1 MYDQKNI
8 GSKIVRCLPI
18 QKIMIPTFY
27 QTHLKKQLTSA
38 QFLVMTTLLSVM
50 QSEKQVRLERM
61 ARIFPCLITVES
73 RRKKLQRFLDLPHL
87 TIELI
92 WFPLITYWLTTYCR
106 VGTRLSI
113 AIDRSQWGC
122 INLFMVS
129 LIWER
134 RAIPLYWSLLP
145 KLGSSNFDEQTANL
159 QPVLPLFFQ
168 YKVIVLG
175 DREFCSIDLGN
186 WLKEKGVSFCLRLK
200 RNHCI
205 EIEHLVWQRLDEL
218 GIVPGT
224 SLYFQG
230 KRVRKTQPA
239 TGFDVACK
247 WKRNYGG
254 CQVDEAWFILT
265 NLGSLGAALN
275 AYKQRMGIEEMFR
288 DCKTGGYDLEG
299 TSLKGNR
306 LINMILLM
314 TLAYS
319 SAIFQGTDLRKKQ
332 VQKYVSRRKEPKKK
346 YRRRSTFGV
355 GLDAEK
361 WVDYLE
367 QYALEIQ
374 QLMKLTPSKR
384 RFYEQGLRAAT
395 LIRSIS

>member
-1 MYDQKNI
+1 
-8 GSKIVRCLPI
+8 
-18 QKIMIPTFY
+18 MIPTFY

-50 QSEKQVRLERM
+50 QSEKQVRLERL
-61 ARIFPCLITVES
+61 ARVFPYPITTES
-73 RRKKLQRFLDLPHL
+73 RRRKLQRFLDLPNL
-87 TIELI
+87 TISLI

-106 VGTRLSI
+106 IGTRLSI

-145 KLGSSNFDEQTANL
+145 KLGSSNFDEQTTNL
-159 QPVLPLFFQ
+159 QPVLPVFSQ

-175 DREFCSIDLGN
+175 DRKFCSIDLGN

-230 KRVRKTQPA
+230 KIVRKTQPA

-247 WKRNYGG
+247 WKRNYGA

-288 DCKTGGYDLEG
+288 DCKTGGYDIEG

-319 SAIFQGTDLRKKQ
+319 SAIFQGTELNKKQ
-332 VQKYVSRRKEPKKK
+332 VQEYVSRRKEPKKR

-355 GLDAEK
+355 GLDGEK
-361 WVDYLE
+361 WVNYLE
-367 QYALEIQ
+367 QYSLEME

-384 RFYEQGLRAAT
+384 RFYEQGLRAAI

>member
-1 MYDQKNI
+1 VLKKI
-8 GSKIVRCLPI
+8 GSIIVTRLPI

-27 QTHLKKQLTSA
+27 QTHLKKQLTKA

-50 QSEKQVRLERM
+50 QSEKQVRLERL
-61 ARIFPCLITVES
+61 ARVFPYPITTES
-73 RRKKLQRFLDLPHL
+73 RRRKLQRFLDLPNL
-87 TIELI
+87 TISLI
-92 WFPLITYWLTTYCR
+92 WLPLITYWLTTYCPI
-106 VGTRLSI
+106 GTRLSI

-145 KLGSSNFDEQTANL
+145 KLGNSTFESQTTNLEQ
-159 QPVLPLFFQ
+159 VLPLFSE
-168 YKVIVLG
+168 YKVILLG
-175 DREFCSIDLGN
+175 DREFCSVDLAN

-200 RNHCI
+200 KNLCI
-205 EIEHLVWQRLDEL
+205 ETEHLVWQRLDEL

-230 KRVRKTQPA
+230 KRVRKTRPV
-239 TGFDVACK
+239 TGFALACK
-247 WKRNYGG
+247 WRRNSGKY
-254 CQVDEAWFILT
+254 QVKEAWFILT
-265 NLGSLGAALN
+265 DLRSLPAAIN

-288 DCKTGGYDLEG
+288 DCKKGGYDIEG

-319 SAIFQGTDLRKKQ
+319 SAIFQGTELKKKQ

-355 GLDAEK
+355 GLDGEK
-361 WVDYLE
+361 WVNYLE
-367 QYALEIQ
+367 QYSLEVE

-384 RFYEQGLRAAT
+384 RFYQQGMRAAT
-395 LIRSIS
+395 LIQSIS

>member
-1 MYDQKNI
+1 
-8 GSKIVRCLPI
+8 
-18 QKIMIPTFY
+18 
-27 QTHLKKQLTSA
+27 
-38 QFLVMTTLLSVM
+38 MTILLSLI
-50 QSEKQVRLERM
+50 QSEKQVRLERLS
-61 ARIFPCLITVES
+61 RVFPYLIRAES
-73 RRKKLQRFLDLPHL
+73 RRRKLQRFLDLPHL

-92 WFPLITYWLTTYCR
+92 WFPLITYLLTTYCR

-145 KLGSSNFDEQTANL
+145 KLGSSNFEEQTTNL
-159 QPVLPLFFQ
+159 QQVLPLFSK

-175 DREFCSIDLGN
+175 DREFCSVDLGN
-186 WLKEKGVSFCLRLK
+186 WLKSKNVSFCLRLK
-200 RNHCI
+200 KNHCI
-205 EIEHLVWQRLDEL
+205 EMEHLIWQRLDEL

-224 SLYFQG
+224 SLYVQG
-230 KRVRKTQPA
+230 KRVRKTRPI
-239 TGFDVACK
+239 TGFELACK
-247 WKRNYGG
+247 WKRNYGKY
-254 CQVDEAWFILT
+254 QVKEAWFILT
-265 NLGSLGAALN
+265 DLGSLPAAIN

-288 DCKTGGYDLEG
+288 DCKKGGYDLEG

-319 SAIFQGTDLRKKQ
+319 SAIFQGTELRKKQ

-355 GLDAEK
+355 GVDAEK

-367 QYALEIQ
+367 QYALEMQ

-384 RFYEQGLRAAT
+384 RFYQQGLRAAT

>member
-1 MYDQKNI
+1 
-8 GSKIVRCLPI
+8 
-18 QKIMIPTFY
+18 MIPTFY
-27 QTHLKKQLTSA
+27 RLHLEKKLTLA
-38 QFLVMTTLLSVM
+38 QFKLIEILLPVI
-50 QSEKQVRLERM
+50 QSEKQIRLERLS
-61 ARIFPCLITVES
+61 RVFPSLITSES
-73 RRKKLQRFLDLPHL
+73 RRRKLQRFLDLPNL
-87 TIELI
+87 TISLI

-106 VGTRLSI
+106 VGTRLLI
-113 AIDRSQWGC
+113 AIDRSQWGR

-129 LIWER
+129 LIWEK

-145 KLGSSNFDEQTANL
+145 KLGNSNLEEQTTNL
-159 QPVLPLFFQ
+159 EQILPLFSE
-168 YKVIVLG
+168 YKVVVLG
-175 DREFCSIDLGN
+175 DREFCSVDLGN
-186 WLKEKGVSFCLRLK
+186 WLKSKGVSFCLRLK
-200 RNHCI
+200 KNHCI
-205 EIEHLVWQRLDEL
+205 EMEHLIWQRLDEL

-224 SLYFQG
+224 SLYVQG
-230 KRVRKTQPA
+230 KRVRKTRPA
-239 TGFDVACK
+239 TGFELACK
-247 WKRNYGG
+247 WKRNYGKSH
-254 CQVDEAWFILT
+254 VKEAWFILT
-265 NLGSLGAALN
+265 DLGSLPAAIN

-288 DCKTGGYDLEG
+288 DCKKGGYDLEG

-319 SAIFQGTDLRKKQ
+319 SAIFQGTELKKKQ

-355 GLDAEK
+355 GVDAEK

-367 QYALEIQ
+367 QYALEVQ

>member
-1 MYDQKNI
+1 
-8 GSKIVRCLPI
+8 
-18 QKIMIPTFY
+18 MILTFY
-27 QTHLKKQLTSA
+27 QTHLQKYLTPSQL
-38 QFLVMTTLLSVM
+38 LVMTILLSLM
-50 QSEKQVRLERM
+50 QSEKQVRLERLS
-61 ARIFPCLITVES
+61 RVFPCLITAES
-73 RRKKLQRFLDLPHL
+73 RRRKLQRFLDLPNL
-87 TIELI
+87 TISLI
-92 WFPLITYWLTTYCR
+92 WFPLITYWLTTYCP
-106 VGTRLSI
+106 VGTCLSL

-145 KLGSSNFDEQTANL
+145 KLGNSSFEEQTTNL
-159 QPVLPLFFQ
+159 EQVLPLFSE

-175 DREFCSIDLGN
+175 DREFCLIDLGN
-186 WLKEKGVSFCLRLK
+186 WLKSKGVSFCLRLK
-200 RNHCI
+200 KKLCI
-205 EIEHLVWQRLDEL
+205 ETENLVWQRLDEL

-224 SLYFQG
+224 SLYVQG
-230 KRVRKTQPA
+230 KKVRKTRPT
-239 TGFDVACK
+239 TGFEFACK
-247 WKRNYGG
+247 WKRNYGKY
-254 CQVDEAWFILT
+254 QVKEAWFILT
-265 NLGSLGAALN
+265 DLGSLPAALN

-319 SAIFQGTDLRKKQ
+319 SAIFQGTEIKKKQ
-332 VQKYVSRRKEPKKK
+332 VQKYVSRRKEPQKK

-355 GLDAEK
+355 GLDGEK
-361 WVDYLE
+361 WVKYLE
-367 QYALEIQ
+367 QYSLEVE
-374 QLMKLTPSKR
+374 QLMKLTPNKR
-384 RFYEQGLRAAT
+384 HFYQQGMRAAT